1 METRIDEIFYKEIGK
16 QLNRKR
22 EMLGYSFSYLAK
34 LTGISAKQLDN
45 YFLGRYRITNEKY
58 QIICDALGIKTKIK
72 IEVDLGI

>member
-1 METRIDEIFYKEIGK
+1 
-16 QLNRKR
+16 
-22 EMLGYSFSYLAK
+22 MLGYSFSYLAK